1 MLGTCW
7 GSVGEVVGK
16 CLGKCL
22 GKCWGVFGC
31 VWECLGISRA
41 AVVRFAERPRGVVYQ
56 LYPAGLAGWLN
67 AKHNPGGK
75 HGASKPA

>member
-1 MLGTCW
+1 MGMF
-7 GSVGEVVGK
+7 GS
-16 CLGKCL
+16 
-22 GKCWGVFGC
+22 
-31 VWECLGISRA
+31 VWECLRSVETLGISRA

-67 AKHNPGGK
+67 AKHDPGGK